1 MRRPSHDE
9 EGRFWMGPN
18 DLDALVE
25 EELCKASLYPSQ
37 AHPVVDIERFIE
49 NHLGARLDQ
58 FADLGPQIQGQ
69 TVFVVGN
76 PPLVQIQRSDS
87 ERADVECGVAR
98 FRVRMT
104 MAHEAMHILL
114 HSRLFSTHR
123 SQLALL
129 DGDTQAS
136 AGTLF
141 RCQEIGIEDGPRRSH
156 HYDWREIQ
164 ANKGMAALLMPKE
177 HFRDTV
183 EEECEREKICRYR
196 LYPGTPATWK
206 VAARVSELLHVSKQ
220 AVLIRMTELALL
232 VPPGQELLRFPDS
245 GDEEDS
251 FV

>member
-1 MRRPSHDE
+1 MMKRAGSGLDPMTLTLLLRRNYKANSVSEP
-9 EGRFWMGPN
+9 GP
-18 DLDALVE
+18 
-25 EELCKASLYPSQ
+25 P
-37 AHPVVDIERFIE
+37 PVVDIERLIE

-87 ERADVECGVAR
+87 ERADVEGGVAR

-114 HSRLFSTHR
+114 HSRLSSTHR

-183 EEECEREKICRYR
+183 EEECEREKICRHS
-196 LYPGTPATWK
+196 LYPGTRATWK
-206 VAARVSELLHVSKQ
+206 AAARGLSSLHVSKQ

-232 VPPGQELLRFPDS
+232 VLPDKNCS
-245 GDEEDS
+245 VS
-251 FV
+251 